1 MPVPDDSDDV
11 VLSDVARQGSPT
23 RSWHSNQSPNASYM
37 DSTRVSLG
45 LIDLLAKNKADLS

>member
-37 DSTRVSLG
+37 DSNRVSLG
-45 LIDLLAKNKADLS
+45 LIDLLA